1 MTERARAILVVEDD
15 VDVREALA
23 TLLETQ
29 GYRVLE
35 AENGLEALGR
45 LRDADFDVCLI
56 LLDLFMPV
64 MNGWTFREEQLRD
77 PTMAAVPVVV
87 VTADV
92 SARRSGKDL
101 RAEEY
106 LTKPVDFDHLLAVVA
121 RHC

>member
-1 MTERARAILVVEDD
+1 MTERARAILIVEDD

-35 AENGLEALGR
+35 AENGLQALGR
-45 LRDADFDVCLI
+45 LRDTAFDVCLI

-64 MNGWTFREEQLRD
+64 MNGWAFREEQLRD
-77 PTMAAVPVVV
+77 PTMAGVPVVV

-92 SARRSGKDL
+92 SARRTGKDL
-101 RAEEY
+101 RAAEY
-106 LTKPVDFDHLLAVVA
+106 LTKPVDFDRLLAVVA

>member
-15 VDVREALA
+15 LDVREALA

-35 AENGLEALGR
+35 AENGLEALGH

-64 MNGWTFREEQLRD
+64 MNREEQLRD

-92 SARRSGKDL
+92 GARRSGKDL
-101 RAEEY
+101 RAAEY

>member
-1 MTERARAILVVEDD
+1 MPDRERAILVVEDD

-29 GYRVLE
+29 GYRVVE

-45 LRDADFDVCLI
+45 LRDRDVDVCLI

-64 MNGWTFREEQLRD
+64 MNGWDFRDEQLRD
-77 PTMAAVPVVV
+77 PTLAAVPVVV

-92 SARRSGKDL
+92 TARHSGKDL
-101 RAEEY
+101 RAAEY
-106 LTKPVDFDHLLAVVA
+106 LTKPVDFDHLLSVVA